1 MSKLQKLPAY
11 YECILCPYKCSKLYE
26 IDKHLATAKHKKLAE
41 LNPNV
46 AVTNKKIV
54 GVDPNVTSPPI
65 TIIKETR
72 VYTCSKCD
80 KEYKANNSLWYHAKK
95 CEGKLPEI
103 TNTNSENTLTP
114 FDNFQID
121 LFSDDNNNNKHNYT
135 KEMVMQLIKQN
146 QEFKELLIEQIAQ
159 TKIAVEQHNKN
170 VIEQQKIALEQNNK
184 NVIEH
189 QKIALE
195 QNNKNAIEQQK
206 ISLEQTEHIKITIE
220 QTNKIIEQNQQLVLK
235 SAEPTTVNN
244 NTNNN
249 TFNINMFL
257 NEKCKDAITIADFV
271 KTIDVKM
278 HELENI
284 GHNGY
289 VTGMTD
295 ILLSRLKLLDIT
307 KRPLHCTDLKREVMY
322 FHEQDKWNKDNANND
337 ILRQL
342 LKTVTNHNL
351 RRVSTWAELN
361 PNGNNLEH
369 RLYDFRINMLQNIW
383 GDVGEIHNK
392 LNNKIIKNVAQLVY
406 VDKTAS

>member
-1 MSKLQKLPAY
+1 
-11 YECILCPYKCSKLYE
+11 
-26 IDKHLATAKHKKLAE
+26 
-41 LNPNV
+41 
-46 AVTNKKIV
+46 
-54 GVDPNVTSPPI
+54 
-65 TIIKETR
+65 
-72 VYTCSKCD
+72 
-80 KEYKANNSLWYHAKK
+80 
-95 CEGKLPEI
+95 
-103 TNTNSENTLTP
+103 
-114 FDNFQID
+114 
-121 LFSDDNNNNKHNYT
+121 
-135 KEMVMQLIKQN
+135 
-146 QEFKELLIEQIAQ
+146 
-159 TKIAVEQHNKN
+159 
-170 VIEQQKIALEQNNK
+170 
-184 NVIEH
+184 
-189 QKIALE
+189 
-195 QNNKNAIEQQK
+195 
-206 ISLEQTEHIKITIE
+206 
-220 QTNKIIEQNQQLVLK
+220 
-235 SAEPTTVNN
+235 
-244 NTNNN
+244 
-249 TFNINMFL
+249 MFL

-351 RRVSTWAELN
+351 GRVSKWAELN

-406 VDKTAS
+406 VDKTAA